1 MSWFCEQERCDEAP
15 LWTALD
21 EIPTGSA
28 LPVFLNGVG
37 GLGSPWWRSTMEP
50 RYLAA
55 EDAPDSAAAPSL
67 LLPPPQ
73 ARLARFAALIES
85 IAFMIAVNA
94 RLLEAQAGPPRRVLL
109 AGGMSRSAWLC
120 RRLAS
125 LLDLPVEVID
135 AEASARGVARLAAP
149 DVTSHWAATASAR
162 YAPEPDT
169 ALRERYR
176 RFTAGIAAAP

>member
-1 MSWFCEQERCDEAP
+1 
-15 LWTALD
+15 
-21 EIPTGSA
+21 
-28 LPVFLNGVG
+28 
-37 GLGSPWWRSTMEP
+37 MEP

-55 EDAPDSAAAPSL
+55 EDAPASVPAPSS
-67 LLPPPQ
+67 PPE
-73 ARLARFAALIES
+73 AMMARFAALIES

-120 RRLAS
+120 RRLAA
-125 LLDLPVEVID
+125 LLDLPVETID

-149 DVTSHWAATASAR
+149 EFTAHWATTASAR
-162 YAPEPDT
+162 YPPEPDA

-176 RFTAGIAAAP
+176 RFAAGIAAAP